1 MDLEKTLP
9 PQEQGKPS
17 VIKWYCE
24 QAMDTRGKESECI
37 WVCFK
42 RGQRWIA
49 KDVQLSERPLG
60 VYELRRLCGWWK
72 RHSLFSAVGVQEVK
86 VGLRTVQF
94 LENIVPNMTPSDYT
108 DTLPKCEYGIR

>member
-1 MDLEKTLP
+1 
-9 PQEQGKPS
+9 
-17 VIKWYCE
+17 
-24 QAMDTRGKESECI
+24 MDTRGKESECI

-60 VYELRRLCGWWK
+60 VYELRKLSGWWK
-72 RHSLFSAVGVQEVK
+72 RHSLFSAVGVREVK

-94 LENIVPNMTPSDYT
+94 LEGVVPNMAPLDYI
-108 DTLPKCEYGIR
+108 DTIPQREYGIR